1 MKHFPLLLALG
12 FFLLSSCGDPIKNTD
27 AVVEVEAGT
36 DTAAH
41 IAPVHSAST
50 VTTAAPS
57 PSVPD
62 ENSEYLGTWVGYFR
76 KATQED
82 FTEYDDRSL
91 VIDEGYVWNREN
103 KINISI
109 DQIIGDSVIGHSVVA
124 GNDRP
129 FHGRMMRDPDG
140 ALVGFHLREP
150 GDDKYDGVFD
160 FSIEDELLSGSWEA
174 YGELNVKYR
183 RYQLERKTFVYDPEQ
198 DLERAKVFV
207 DWTKS
212 TEKKVRMDYG
222 DGEFEE
228 WMRQEYVSATDA
240 IYEVN
245 ASSQRLTKAEV
256 ENLKK
261 GDLTIIRNT
270 IYARHGYSFK
280 NRPLRVFFD
289 AQEWYIPVHTDIRA
303 DFTDLEKE
311 NIKLLLTYEKN
322 AAEYYDSFGRG

>member
-1 MKHFPLLLALG
+1 MKHYSLPLTLIFLLLH
-12 FFLLSSCGDPIKNTD
+12 SCGDPIKNTD

-36 DTAAH
+36 ELPEVEVPPKVT
-41 IAPVHSAST
+41 PVAEDHAK
-50 VTTAAPS
+50 
-57 PSVPD
+57 
-62 ENSEYLGTWVGYFR
+62 YLGSWVGYFR
-76 KATQED
+76 KATEED
-82 FTEYDDRSL
+82 LSEYDDRSL
-91 VIDEGYVWNREN
+91 FIDEGYVWNREN

-109 DQIIGDSVIGHSVVA
+109 DKIMGDSVIGHSVVA

-129 FHGRMMRDPDG
+129 FHGRMTRDPDG
-140 ALVGFHLREP
+140 ALVGFLLREP
-150 GDDKYDGVFD
+150 GDDKYDGTFN
-160 FSIEDELLSGSWEA
+160 FSIEDEQLTGEWEA
-174 YGELNVKYR
+174 YGDLNVKYR
-183 RYQLERKTFVYDPEQ
+183 RYQLERKNFVYDPEQ
-198 DLERAKVFV
+198 DLEPAKVFV

-212 TEKKVRMDYG
+212 IETTIREDYG
-222 DGEFEE
+222 DGEFDE
-228 WMRQEYVSATDA
+228 WMRQEYVSATEA

-245 ASSQRLTKAEV
+245 ASSRRLTKTEV

-303 DFTDLEKE
+303 DFTDIEKE